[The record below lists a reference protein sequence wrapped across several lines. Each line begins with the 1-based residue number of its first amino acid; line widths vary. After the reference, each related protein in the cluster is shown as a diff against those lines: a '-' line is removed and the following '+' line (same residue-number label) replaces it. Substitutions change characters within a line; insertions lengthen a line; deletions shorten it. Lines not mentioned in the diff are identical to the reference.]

1 MKIIWASLAIFGLIA
16 SSALAGDQANAPIES
31 TPSSF
36 ARGTWELEGG
46 AGEFC
51 SFSTTSAKRPTV
63 NSQLEDIRLGW
74 MYDSPRHDN
83 WLGGWLR
90 GNSEFLLELAAGP
103 VTKGPGSY
111 LAGGSV
117 LWRYNFV
124 QPGAHWVPYLQL
136 GGGALDNDIFKG
148 RAQMEVGEAFEFELQ
163 GDAGLRYLIND
174 QWSISA
180 EAGYR
185 HISNADLSS
194 RNEGLNSLGGLMQV
208 SYRFR

>member
-1 MKIIWASLAIFGLIA
+1 MKITWAFFGLFGLITLN
-16 SSALAGDQANAPIES
+16 ALAGSQETNSIETAPG
-31 TPSSF
+31 PF

-51 SFSTTSAKRPTV
+51 SFSTSSAKRPTV
-63 NSQLEDIRLGW
+63 NYQLEDIRFGW
-74 MYDSPRHDN
+74 MYDSPRHDE
-83 WLGGWLR
+83 WLGGRLR
-90 GNSEFLLELAAGP
+90 GNSEFLLELASGP

-111 LAGGSV
+111 LAGGSL

-124 QPGAHWVPYLQL
+124 QPEARWIPYLQI
-136 GGGALDNDIFKG
+136 GAGALDNDISKG

-163 GDAGLRYLIND
+163 GDIGLRYMIND

-185 HISNADLSS
+185 HISNADLSP

-208 SYRFR
+208 SYRFH